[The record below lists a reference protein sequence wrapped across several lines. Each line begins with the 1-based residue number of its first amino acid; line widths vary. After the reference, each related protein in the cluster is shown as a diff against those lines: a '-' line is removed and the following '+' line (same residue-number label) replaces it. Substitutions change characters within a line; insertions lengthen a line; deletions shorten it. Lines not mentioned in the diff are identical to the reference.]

1 MASSHTTTSEM
12 TSPPKS
18 TRERDREKGSVP
30 PLPLSRVKALA
41 QNDESIG
48 KMSVQATCMIARCTD
63 AFLVDL
69 VKASVDRAKA
79 AGHREPNK
87 KVRKCPDASKSV
99 PQQVLPEDVRQ
110 AVAEEER
117 FDFLRPVLSPAQ
129 ESSGSLSAAG
139 TKRTRKGGATSARAG
154 AKTAGGAKKG
164 KARRDLESAGGAASR
179 MDGESDLIAPGGAIA
194 STAGAGSNLLA
205 LAGLDEEGRRQALL
219 GGMVTTAT
227 PAACGILGDDDDEDY
242 DNY

>member
-1 MASSHTTTSEM
+1 M
-12 TSPPKS
+12 
-18 TRERDREKGSVP
+18 GSVP
-30 PLPLSRVKALA
+30 PLPLSRVKAVA

-63 AFLVDL
+63 AFLADL
-69 VKASVDRAKA
+69 VEASVSRARA

-129 ESSGSLSAAG
+129 DSGGSLGAG
-139 TKRTRKGGATSARAG
+139 GAKRTRKGGATSARAG
-154 AKTAGGAKKG
+154 AKAVGGAKKG
-164 KARRDLESAGGAASR
+164 KERRDLESADGAASR
-179 MDGESDLIAPGGAIA
+179 MDGESDPIESGGAIA
-194 STAGAGSNLLA
+194 STAGVGSNLLA

-219 GGMVTTAT
+219 GGMVPTAT
-227 PAACGILGDDDDEDY
+227 PAACAILGDDEDEDF